1 MADFESLCYVH
12 ECELTANSSNVSK
25 ISGLLFLL
33 GGVLILIDHRTSI
46 SLRMNTKEDHRI
58 PKIEVMYQTRGMGFV
73 GMYLV
78 CSRKYSEGII

>member
-33 GGVLILIDHRTSI
+33 GGVLILIDHRTST

-58 PKIEVMYQTRGMGFV
+58 PKIEVSTDERHGFCGYV
-73 GMYLV
+73 PSLLTKV
-78 CSRKYSEGII
+78 F